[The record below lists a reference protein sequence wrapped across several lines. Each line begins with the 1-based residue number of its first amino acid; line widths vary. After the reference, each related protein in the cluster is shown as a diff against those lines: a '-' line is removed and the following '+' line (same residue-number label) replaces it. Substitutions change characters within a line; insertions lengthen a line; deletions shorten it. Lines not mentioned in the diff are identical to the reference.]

1 MGKCLFM
8 GRAMSAFNQSLAL
21 GKVAEGQIATWLR
34 RVQHWAVLPV
44 YEMEQHTGKGP
55 RFYRPS
61 DELIA
66 PDMLVMRGKDVRW
79 IEAKCKTRFSW
90 WGKAGYF
97 ETGIDRRH
105 YEDYLCL
112 SRETPHQVWLL
123 FLHTSDQTWE
133 PDVTKWGAPPKCPTG
148 LFGGTV
154 PYLDQHISHADDR
167 HGSGGMV
174 YWAHSTLKLIA
185 TLDEVRAS
193 SAERTRTQALD
204 TLRVITQR

>member
-1 MGKCLFM
+1 
-8 GRAMSAFNQSLAL
+8 MSTFSQKLAL

-34 RVQHWAVLPV
+34 RSQEWTVLPV
-44 YEMEQHTGKGP
+44 YELEQDTGKGP
-55 RFYRPS
+55 RLFRPM

-66 PDMLVMRGKDVRW
+66 PDMLAMRGTDVRW

-123 FLHTSDQTWE
+123 FLHTSDETWE
-133 PDVTKWGAPPKCPTG
+133 NDVVKWGAPERCPVG

-154 PYLDQHISHADDR
+154 PYLDRHISHTDDR
-167 HGSGGMV
+167 HGPSGMV
-174 YWAHSTLKLIA
+174 YWAHQALRLIA
-185 TLDEVRAS
+185 TLDEVQAAT
-193 SAERTRTQALD
+193 AERTHRQALD
-204 TLRVITQR
+204 TLRVISNGSR